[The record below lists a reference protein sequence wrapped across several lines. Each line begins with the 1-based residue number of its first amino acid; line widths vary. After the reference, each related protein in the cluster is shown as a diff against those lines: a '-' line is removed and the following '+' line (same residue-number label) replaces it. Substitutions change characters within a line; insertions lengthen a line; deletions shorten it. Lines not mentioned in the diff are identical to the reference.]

1 MVHTWEMRTLW
12 RRTGILLAG
21 LAIAGSAGWPQ
32 TNRAAQ
38 SGTYAIAHWQS
49 AADQAARKNPDAR
62 VLVVEISSG
71 RCWRTRPAK
80 RSRNLRTAPPA
91 GSSRGSFRD
100 AKVCLGGSLW
110 GPKIS
115 LDGCEKYTPLT
126 MQTTLSGHKLV
137 WKGAKSERSLHGM
150 GQVVFDRA
158 GLGGIGAIQRFLQA
172 HFCGFSARA

>member
-1 MVHTWEMRTLW
+1 MRTLW

-71 RCWRTRPAK
+71 RLLAHAPAK
-80 RSRNLRTAPPA
+80 RSRNLRTEP
-91 GSSRGSFRD
+91 RD
-100 AKVCLGGSLW
+100 GSLRRFVSGVKNLLAW
-110 GPKIS
+110 
-115 LDGCEKYTPLT
+115 LRKYTLLT
-126 MQTTLSGHKLV
+126 MQAILNRHRLV
-137 WKGAKSERSLHGM
+137 WKVRNLRGVCMEWAKLFLTGPDWRDWGHSK
-150 GQVVFDRA
+150 VFA
-158 GLGGIGAIQRFLQA
+158 STFLW
-172 HFCGFSARA
+172 F

>member
-80 RSRNLRTAPPA
+80 RSRNLRTEP
-91 GSSRGSFRD
+91 RD
-100 AKVCLGGSLW
+100 GSLRRFVSGVKNLLAW
-110 GPKIS
+110 LRKIYS
-115 LDGCEKYTPLT
+115 VDHAGYPEPAQVGLEGCE
-126 MQTTLSGHKLV
+126 
-137 WKGAKSERSLHGM
+137 
-150 GQVVFDRA
+150 
-158 GLGGIGAIQRFLQA
+158 I
-172 HFCGFSARA
+172 

>member
-1 MVHTWEMRTLW
+1 
-12 RRTGILLAG
+12 
-21 LAIAGSAGWPQ
+21 
-32 TNRAAQ
+32 
-38 SGTYAIAHWQS
+38 
-49 AADQAARKNPDAR
+49 
-62 VLVVEISSG
+62 
-71 RCWRTRPAK
+71 
-80 RSRNLRTAPPA
+80 
-91 GSSRGSFRD
+91 
-100 AKVCLGGSLW
+100 
-110 GPKIS
+110 